1 MGVDMLLLDFQVC
14 SVPSLEFITGY
25 HDAGDSECKPTCNS
39 QPNTSPDFTLVTLGL
54 DLLLIGPSLSSGKLN
69 KKERDPTLQWRD
81 RPMLLHRS
89 SEVALFLGCQER
101 PTRWE
106 TMGVDML
113 LLDFQVHASAYLQT
127 DIPTKEIIHCQMV
140 GALKEL
146 EKLWL
151 VREVGYAPAVGMKFE
166 SCDDDYNCYNCC
178 AKHFG
183 FLVRV
188 KSSWF

>member
-1 MGVDMLLLDFQVC
+1 MGVDMLLLDFQATMMPATVN
-14 SVPSLEFITGY
+14 VNRLATHSLI
-25 HDAGDSECKPTCNS
+25 H
-39 QPNTSPDFTLVTLGL
+39 
-54 DLLLIGPSLSSGKLN
+54 
-69 KKERDPTLQWRD
+69 LQI
-81 RPMLLHRS
+81 LH
-89 SEVALFLGCQER
+89 
-101 PTRWE
+101 
-106 TMGVDML
+106 
-113 LLDFQVHASAYLQT
+113 VHASAYLQT

-151 VREVGYAPAVGMKFE
+151 VREDGYAPAVGMKFE

-178 AKHFG
+178 PKHFG